1 MLAKVK
7 SVDFF
12 IVSEAHADIH
22 NRLELWARWVK
33 PRKAGWAVS
42 PMFRHYRSHAW
53 QWETPEV
60 RAPINTLDAVE
71 IEKAVAQLPEK
82 HKHAIRWH
90 YVFKTGPSA
99 MARELGVS
107 KEGLADLVRVG
118 RTMLNNRLHNT

>member
-7 SVDFF
+7 SVDYF

-33 PRKAGWAVS
+33 PRQVGWAVS
-42 PMFRHYRSHAW
+42 PMFRQYRSHAW

-60 RAPINTLDAVE
+60 RATINILDAVE

-82 HKHAIRWH
+82 HKHAIRWN
-90 YVFKTGPSA
+90 YVFKSSPVA
-99 MARELGVS
+99 MARQLGVS

-118 RTMLNNRLHNT
+118 RTMLENRLR

>member
-7 SVDFF
+7 SVDYF

-33 PRKAGWAVS
+33 PRKAGWTVS
-42 PMFRHYRSHAW
+42 PMFRQYRSHAW

-60 RAPINTLDAVE
+60 RATINILDAVE

-82 HKHAIRWH
+82 HKCAIRWN
-90 YVFKTGPSA
+90 YVFKSSPVA
-99 MARELGVS
+99 MARQLGVS

-118 RTMLNNRLHNT
+118 RTMLENRMKRG